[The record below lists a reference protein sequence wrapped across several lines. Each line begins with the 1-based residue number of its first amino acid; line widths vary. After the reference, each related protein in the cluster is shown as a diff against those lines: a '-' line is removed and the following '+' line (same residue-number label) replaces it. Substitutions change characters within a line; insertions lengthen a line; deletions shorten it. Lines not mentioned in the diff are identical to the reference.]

1 MAIDFLQLQG
11 RRIVIFGVANRK
23 SVAYHVGQVLADA
36 GAEVIHV
43 VRSHERRKL
52 VSPLLKGI
60 PIHVCDL
67 EHQEEIDR
75 VAEELTSQYEP
86 FHGVVHS
93 VAFADYDGQI
103 RPFHETTRDQ
113 GWYETEQVPIPFGQT
128 YLEDTFNLG
137 EEYEKL
143 PRFIPYV
150 MLPIGIALMLFRILQ
165 ATRRVW
171 RDQDESLIVSHE
183 AEEAVEEAAHLN
195 RDA

>member
-1 MAIDFLQLQG
+1 M
-11 RRIVIFGVANRK
+11 
-23 SVAYHVGQVLADA
+23 
-36 GAEVIHV
+36 
-43 VRSHERRKL
+43 
-52 VSPLLKGI
+52 
-60 PIHVCDL
+60 
-67 EHQEEIDR
+67 
-75 VAEELTSQYEP
+75 
-86 FHGVVHS
+86 
-93 VAFADYDGQI
+93 
-103 RPFHETTRDQ
+103 
-113 GWYETEQVPIPFGQT
+113 PIPFGQT